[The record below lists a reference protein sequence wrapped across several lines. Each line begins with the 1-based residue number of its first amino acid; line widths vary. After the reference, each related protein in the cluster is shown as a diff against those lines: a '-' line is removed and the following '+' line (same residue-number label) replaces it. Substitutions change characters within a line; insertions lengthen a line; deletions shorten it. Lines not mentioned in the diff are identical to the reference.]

1 MDFPY
6 TFTGIL
12 DRDSVPHTHGES
24 PDYNTFF
31 IRMIG
36 NCGCSAF
43 DLAEK
48 SAKSKWIAYSM
59 KRAVMPVTNGG
70 TIMGRPS
77 KEKALD
83 HKNIITLR
91 LTDIEL
97 AYLDQSAESL
107 HITRS
112 EYLRN
117 LILEKPMIYKYEVVA
132 DNEQLKKLNGE
143 IGKIGSNL
151 NQIAKHL
158 NQGGVR
164 SMILQDRV
172 HECIDKLFDLRRQV
186 MELAGDYY
194 GDIEA
199 QDK

>member
-1 MDFPY
+1 
-6 TFTGIL
+6 
-12 DRDSVPHTHGES
+12 
-24 PDYNTFF
+24 
-31 IRMIG
+31 
-36 NCGCSAF
+36 
-43 DLAEK
+43 
-48 SAKSKWIAYSM
+48 
-59 KRAVMPVTNGG
+59 
-70 TIMGRPS
+70 MGRPS

>member
-1 MDFPY
+1 
-6 TFTGIL
+6 
-12 DRDSVPHTHGES
+12 
-24 PDYNTFF
+24 
-31 IRMIG
+31 
-36 NCGCSAF
+36 
-43 DLAEK
+43 
-48 SAKSKWIAYSM
+48 
-59 KRAVMPVTNGG
+59 
-70 TIMGRPS
+70 MGRPS

-107 HITRS
+107 HVTRS

-132 DNEQLKKLNGE
+132 DNEQLKKLNAE

-164 SMILQDRV
+164 SMILQDRI
-172 HECIDKLFDLRRQV
+172 HECIDKLFELRRQV

-194 GDIEA
+194 GDIET

>member
-1 MDFPY
+1 
-6 TFTGIL
+6 
-12 DRDSVPHTHGES
+12 
-24 PDYNTFF
+24 
-31 IRMIG
+31 
-36 NCGCSAF
+36 
-43 DLAEK
+43 
-48 SAKSKWIAYSM
+48 
-59 KRAVMPVTNGG
+59 
-70 TIMGRPS
+70 MGRPS
-77 KEKALD
+77 KEKALH

-107 HITRS
+107 HVTRS

-194 GDIEA
+194 GDIET

>member
-1 MDFPY
+1 
-6 TFTGIL
+6 
-12 DRDSVPHTHGES
+12 
-24 PDYNTFF
+24 
-31 IRMIG
+31 
-36 NCGCSAF
+36 
-43 DLAEK
+43 
-48 SAKSKWIAYSM
+48 
-59 KRAVMPVTNGG
+59 
-70 TIMGRPS
+70 MGRPS
-77 KEKALD
+77 KEIALD

-107 HITRS
+107 HVTRS

-132 DNEQLKKLNGE
+132 DNEQLKKLNAE

-164 SMILQDRV
+164 SMILQDRI

-194 GDIEA
+194 GDIET

>member
-1 MDFPY
+1 MN
-6 TFTGIL
+6 G
-12 DRDSVPHTHGES
+12 
-24 PDYNTFF
+24 
-31 IRMIG
+31 
-36 NCGCSAF
+36 
-43 DLAEK
+43 
-48 SAKSKWIAYSM
+48 
-59 KRAVMPVTNGG
+59 AVMSDTNGG
-70 TIMGRPS
+70 TIMGIPS

-83 HKNIITLR
+83 HNNIITLR

-132 DNEQLKKLNGE
+132 DNEQLKKLNAE

-186 MELAGDYY
+186 MDLAGDYY
-194 GDIEA
+194 GDIETK
-199 QDK
+199 DK

>member
-1 MDFPY
+1 
-6 TFTGIL
+6 
-12 DRDSVPHTHGES
+12 
-24 PDYNTFF
+24 
-31 IRMIG
+31 
-36 NCGCSAF
+36 
-43 DLAEK
+43 
-48 SAKSKWIAYSM
+48 
-59 KRAVMPVTNGG
+59 
-70 TIMGRPS
+70 MGRPS

-97 AYLDQSAESL
+97 AYLDQSAKSL
-107 HITRS
+107 HVTRS

-117 LILEKPMIYKYEVVA
+117 LILEKPMIYKYEIVA
-132 DNEQLKKLNGE
+132 DNEQLKKLNVE

-194 GDIEA
+194 GDIET
-199 QDK
+199 QNK

>member
-1 MDFPY
+1 
-6 TFTGIL
+6 
-12 DRDSVPHTHGES
+12 
-24 PDYNTFF
+24 
-31 IRMIG
+31 
-36 NCGCSAF
+36 
-43 DLAEK
+43 
-48 SAKSKWIAYSM
+48 
-59 KRAVMPVTNGG
+59 
-70 TIMGRPS
+70 MGRPA

-97 AYLDQSAESL
+97 AYLDQSAKSL
-107 HITRS
+107 HVTRS

-117 LILEKPMIYKYEVVA
+117 LILEKPIIYKYEIVA
-132 DNEQLKKLNGE
+132 DNEQLKKLNAE

>member
-1 MDFPY
+1 MARPKK
-6 TFTGIL
+6 
-12 DRDSVPHTHGES
+12 E
-24 PDYNTFF
+24 
-31 IRMIG
+31 
-36 NCGCSAF
+36 
-43 DLAEK
+43 EK
-48 SAKSKWIAYSM
+48 LK
-59 KRAVMPVTNGG
+59 
-70 TIMGRPS
+70 
-77 KEKALD
+77 
-83 HKNIITLR
+83 HKNYITLK

-97 AYLDQSAESL
+97 ACLEQSAEALNIS
-107 HITRS
+107 RV

-117 LILEKPMIYKYEVVA
+117 LILEKPMIYKYEIVA
-132 DNEQLKKLNGE
+132 DNEQLKKLNAE

-194 GDIEA
+194 GDIA
-199 QDK
+199 MIRVDKIFETNEPEELFVYPPDKNYIPTNGIL

>member
-1 MDFPY
+1 M
-6 TFTGIL
+6 
-12 DRDSVPHTHGES
+12 
-24 PDYNTFF
+24 N
-31 IRMIG
+31 
-36 NCGCSAF
+36 
-43 DLAEK
+43 
-48 SAKSKWIAYSM
+48 
-59 KRAVMPVTNGG
+59 RAVMPDTNGG
-70 TIMGRPS
+70 TIMGRPK

-107 HITRS
+107 HVTRS

-132 DNEQLKKLNGE
+132 DNEQLKKLNAE

>member
-1 MDFPY
+1 
-6 TFTGIL
+6 
-12 DRDSVPHTHGES
+12 
-24 PDYNTFF
+24 
-31 IRMIG
+31 
-36 NCGCSAF
+36 
-43 DLAEK
+43 
-48 SAKSKWIAYSM
+48 
-59 KRAVMPVTNGG
+59 
-70 TIMGRPS
+70 
-77 KEKALD
+77 
-83 HKNIITLR
+83 
-91 LTDIEL
+91 
-97 AYLDQSAESL
+97 
-107 HITRS
+107 
-112 EYLRN
+112 
-117 LILEKPMIYKYEVVA
+117 MIYKYEIVA
-132 DNEQLKKLNGE
+132 DNEQLKKLNAE

>member
-1 MDFPY
+1 
-6 TFTGIL
+6 
-12 DRDSVPHTHGES
+12 
-24 PDYNTFF
+24 
-31 IRMIG
+31 
-36 NCGCSAF
+36 
-43 DLAEK
+43 
-48 SAKSKWIAYSM
+48 
-59 KRAVMPVTNGG
+59 MPVTNGG

>member
-1 MDFPY
+1 
-6 TFTGIL
+6 
-12 DRDSVPHTHGES
+12 
-24 PDYNTFF
+24 
-31 IRMIG
+31 
-36 NCGCSAF
+36 
-43 DLAEK
+43 
-48 SAKSKWIAYSM
+48 
-59 KRAVMPVTNGG
+59 
-70 TIMGRPS
+70 
-77 KEKALD
+77 
-83 HKNIITLR
+83 
-91 LTDIEL
+91 
-97 AYLDQSAESL
+97 
-107 HITRS
+107 
-112 EYLRN
+112 
-117 LILEKPMIYKYEVVA
+117 MIYKYEIVA
-132 DNEQLKKLNGE
+132 DNEQLKKLNEE

>member
-1 MDFPY
+1 
-6 TFTGIL
+6 
-12 DRDSVPHTHGES
+12 
-24 PDYNTFF
+24 
-31 IRMIG
+31 
-36 NCGCSAF
+36 
-43 DLAEK
+43 
-48 SAKSKWIAYSM
+48 
-59 KRAVMPVTNGG
+59 
-70 TIMGRPS
+70 MGRPS
-77 KEKALD
+77 KEKALH

-97 AYLDQSAESL
+97 DYLDQSAESL
-107 HITRS
+107 HVTRS

-172 HECIDKLFDLRRQV
+172 HECIDKLFDLRRQA

-194 GDIEA
+194 GDIET

>member
-1 MDFPY
+1 
-6 TFTGIL
+6 
-12 DRDSVPHTHGES
+12 
-24 PDYNTFF
+24 
-31 IRMIG
+31 
-36 NCGCSAF
+36 
-43 DLAEK
+43 
-48 SAKSKWIAYSM
+48 
-59 KRAVMPVTNGG
+59 
-70 TIMGRPS
+70 MGRPS

-97 AYLDQSAESL
+97 AYLDQSAKSL

-132 DNEQLKKLNGE
+132 DNEQLKKLNAE

-194 GDIEA
+194 GDIET

>member
-1 MDFPY
+1 
-6 TFTGIL
+6 
-12 DRDSVPHTHGES
+12 
-24 PDYNTFF
+24 
-31 IRMIG
+31 
-36 NCGCSAF
+36 
-43 DLAEK
+43 
-48 SAKSKWIAYSM
+48 
-59 KRAVMPVTNGG
+59 
-70 TIMGRPS
+70 MGRPS

-107 HITRS
+107 HVTRS

-132 DNEQLKKLNGE
+132 ENDQLKKLNAE

-164 SMILQDRV
+164 SIILQDRV

-194 GDIEA
+194 GDIET

>member
-1 MDFPY
+1 
-6 TFTGIL
+6 
-12 DRDSVPHTHGES
+12 
-24 PDYNTFF
+24 
-31 IRMIG
+31 
-36 NCGCSAF
+36 
-43 DLAEK
+43 
-48 SAKSKWIAYSM
+48 M

-107 HITRS
+107 HVTRS

-132 DNEQLKKLNGE
+132 DNEQLKKLNAE

-186 MELAGDYY
+186 MELASDYY

>member
-1 MDFPY
+1 
-6 TFTGIL
+6 
-12 DRDSVPHTHGES
+12 
-24 PDYNTFF
+24 
-31 IRMIG
+31 
-36 NCGCSAF
+36 
-43 DLAEK
+43 
-48 SAKSKWIAYSM
+48 
-59 KRAVMPVTNGG
+59 
-70 TIMGRPS
+70 MGRPS

-107 HITRS
+107 HVTRS

-132 DNEQLKKLNGE
+132 DNEQLKKLNAE

-164 SMILQDRV
+164 SMILQDRI
-172 HECIDKLFDLRRQV
+172 HECIDKLFNLRRQV

-194 GDIEA
+194 GDIET

>member
-1 MDFPY
+1 
-6 TFTGIL
+6 
-12 DRDSVPHTHGES
+12 
-24 PDYNTFF
+24 
-31 IRMIG
+31 
-36 NCGCSAF
+36 
-43 DLAEK
+43 
-48 SAKSKWIAYSM
+48 
-59 KRAVMPVTNGG
+59 
-70 TIMGRPS
+70 MGRPS

-107 HITRS
+107 HVTRS

-132 DNEQLKKLNGE
+132 DNEQLKKLNAE

-194 GDIEA
+194 GDIET

>member
-1 MDFPY
+1 
-6 TFTGIL
+6 
-12 DRDSVPHTHGES
+12 
-24 PDYNTFF
+24 
-31 IRMIG
+31 
-36 NCGCSAF
+36 
-43 DLAEK
+43 
-48 SAKSKWIAYSM
+48 
-59 KRAVMPVTNGG
+59 
-70 TIMGRPS
+70 MGRPS
-77 KEKALD
+77 EKKALH

-97 AYLDQSAESL
+97 DYLDQSAESL
-107 HITRS
+107 HVTRS

-172 HECIDKLFDLRRQV
+172 HECIDKLFDLRRQA

-194 GDIEA
+194 GDIET

>member
-1 MDFPY
+1 M
-6 TFTGIL
+6 
-12 DRDSVPHTHGES
+12 R
-24 PDYNTFF
+24 
-31 IRMIG
+31 
-36 NCGCSAF
+36 
-43 DLAEK
+43 
-48 SAKSKWIAYSM
+48 
-59 KRAVMPVTNGG
+59 
-70 TIMGRPS
+70 
-77 KEKALD
+77 
-83 HKNIITLR
+83 IITYLPLR

-112 EYLRN
+112 DYLRN
-117 LILEKPMIYKYEVVA
+117 LLLEKPMIYKYEIVA
-132 DNEQLKKLNGE
+132 DNEQLKKLNAE

-151 NQIAKHL
+151 NQITKHL

>member
-1 MDFPY
+1 
-6 TFTGIL
+6 
-12 DRDSVPHTHGES
+12 
-24 PDYNTFF
+24 
-31 IRMIG
+31 
-36 NCGCSAF
+36 
-43 DLAEK
+43 
-48 SAKSKWIAYSM
+48 
-59 KRAVMPVTNGG
+59 
-70 TIMGRPS
+70 MGRPS

-107 HITRS
+107 HVTRS

-132 DNEQLKKLNGE
+132 DNEQLKKLNAE

>member
-1 MDFPY
+1 M
-6 TFTGIL
+6 
-12 DRDSVPHTHGES
+12 
-24 PDYNTFF
+24 
-31 IRMIG
+31 
-36 NCGCSAF
+36 
-43 DLAEK
+43 
-48 SAKSKWIAYSM
+48 
-59 KRAVMPVTNGG
+59 AVTKGG
-70 TIMGRPS
+70 TIRGSAS

-97 AYLDQSAESL
+97 AYLDQSAKSL
-107 HITRS
+107 HVTRS

-132 DNEQLKKLNGE
+132 DNEQLKKLNAE

-158 NQGGVR
+158 NQGGVL

-194 GDIEA
+194 GDIET
-199 QDK
+199 QNK

>member
-1 MDFPY
+1 MARPEKDKK
-6 TFTGIL
+6 L
-12 DRDSVPHTHGES
+12 KHK
-24 PDYNTFF
+24 NF
-31 IRMIG
+31 ITLKLT
-36 NCGCSAF
+36 
-43 DLAEK
+43 DVELACLEQ
-48 SAKSKWIAYSM
+48 SAKAM
-59 KRAVMPVTNGG
+59 
-70 TIMGRPS
+70 
-77 KEKALD
+77 
-83 HKNIITLR
+83 NISR
-91 LTDIEL
+91 V
-97 AYLDQSAESL
+97 
-107 HITRS
+107 

-132 DNEQLKKLNGE
+132 DNEQLKKLNAE

-194 GDIEA
+194 GDIET

>member
-1 MDFPY
+1 
-6 TFTGIL
+6 
-12 DRDSVPHTHGES
+12 
-24 PDYNTFF
+24 
-31 IRMIG
+31 
-36 NCGCSAF
+36 
-43 DLAEK
+43 
-48 SAKSKWIAYSM
+48 M
-59 KRAVMPVTNGG
+59 KRAVMPVTKWS

-107 HITRS
+107 HVTRS

-132 DNEQLKKLNGE
+132 DNEQLKKLNAE

-164 SMILQDRV
+164 SMILQDRI
-172 HECIDKLFDLRRQV
+172 HECIDKLFELRRQV

-194 GDIEA
+194 GDIET

>member
-1 MDFPY
+1 
-6 TFTGIL
+6 
-12 DRDSVPHTHGES
+12 
-24 PDYNTFF
+24 
-31 IRMIG
+31 
-36 NCGCSAF
+36 
-43 DLAEK
+43 
-48 SAKSKWIAYSM
+48 M

>member
-1 MDFPY
+1 M
-6 TFTGIL
+6 
-12 DRDSVPHTHGES
+12 
-24 PDYNTFF
+24 N
-31 IRMIG
+31 
-36 NCGCSAF
+36 
-43 DLAEK
+43 
-48 SAKSKWIAYSM
+48 
-59 KRAVMPVTNGG
+59 RAVMPDTNGG
-70 TIMGRPS
+70 TIMGRP
-77 KEKALD
+77 KKKKALD
-83 HKNIITLR
+83 HNNIITLR

-112 EYLRN
+112 DYLRN
-117 LILEKPMIYKYEVVA
+117 LLLEKPMIYKYEIVA
-132 DNEQLKKLNGE
+132 DNEQLKKLNAE

-194 GDIEA
+194 GDIET

>member
-1 MDFPY
+1 MDDWQQRLQHFFSAGYIRKIQSDENLYFFFNHPKE
-6 TFTGIL
+6 
-12 DRDSVPHTHGES
+12 GEYIYMAR
-24 PDYNTFF
+24 PKKE
-31 IRMIG
+31 
-36 NCGCSAF
+36 
-43 DLAEK
+43 EK
-48 SAKSKWIAYSM
+48 LK
-59 KRAVMPVTNGG
+59 
-70 TIMGRPS
+70 
-77 KEKALD
+77 
-83 HKNIITLR
+83 HKNYITLK
-91 LTDIEL
+91 LTDNEL
-97 AYLDQSAESL
+97 ACLEQSAEALNIS
-107 HITRS
+107 RV

-132 DNEQLKKLNGE
+132 DNEQLKKLNAE

>member
-1 MDFPY
+1 
-6 TFTGIL
+6 
-12 DRDSVPHTHGES
+12 
-24 PDYNTFF
+24 
-31 IRMIG
+31 
-36 NCGCSAF
+36 
-43 DLAEK
+43 
-48 SAKSKWIAYSM
+48 
-59 KRAVMPVTNGG
+59 
-70 TIMGRPS
+70 MGRPS

-107 HITRS
+107 HVTRS

-132 DNEQLKKLNGE
+132 DNEQLKKLNAE

-164 SMILQDRV
+164 SMILQDRI

-194 GDIEA
+194 GDIET

>member
-1 MDFPY
+1 MARPKK
-6 TFTGIL
+6 
-12 DRDSVPHTHGES
+12 E
-24 PDYNTFF
+24 
-31 IRMIG
+31 
-36 NCGCSAF
+36 
-43 DLAEK
+43 EK
-48 SAKSKWIAYSM
+48 LK
-59 KRAVMPVTNGG
+59 
-70 TIMGRPS
+70 
-77 KEKALD
+77 
-83 HKNIITLR
+83 HKNYITLK

-97 AYLDQSAESL
+97 ACLEQSAEALNIS
-107 HITRS
+107 RV

-132 DNEQLKKLNGE
+132 ELNVE

-164 SMILQDRV
+164 SILLQDRV
-172 HECIDKLFDLRRQV
+172 LECIDKLFDLRRQV

-194 GDIEA
+194 GDIET

>member
-1 MDFPY
+1 
-6 TFTGIL
+6 
-12 DRDSVPHTHGES
+12 
-24 PDYNTFF
+24 
-31 IRMIG
+31 
-36 NCGCSAF
+36 
-43 DLAEK
+43 
-48 SAKSKWIAYSM
+48 
-59 KRAVMPVTNGG
+59 
-70 TIMGRPS
+70 MGRPS

-107 HITRS
+107 HVTRS

-132 DNEQLKKLNGE
+132 DNEQLKKLNAE

-164 SMILQDRV
+164 SIILQDRV

-194 GDIEA
+194 GDIET